1 MRPLFRLKL
10 TNEVDATIVDKS
22 QGINQTQTPFQRVH
36 LGMDQPLRVHN
47 IMNFR
52 RKDDCAFFVFVL
64 KKCLVPF
71 IRDMSPNGHW
81 FVQDSNLKLY
91 TKVYVLTGGSLLP
104 NHWNWTPSKPLAWI
118 ESVRREVVPRSK
130 LELMDRIRAVWRTL
144 RVANGSDMLDTW
156 RQWCQQTF
164 SVTEEQQGID
174 LKLYSLYYCYAKP
187 VLLYPCM
194 TYVAM

>member
-1 MRPLFRLKL
+1 MGEEIFLSKMSFTLMRPLFRLKL

-71 IRDMSPNGHW
+71 IRDMSPNEHW
-81 FVQDSNLKLY
+81 FVQDSNLKALH
-91 TKVYVLTGGSLLP
+91 KSLCINWWLTP
-104 NHWNWTPSKPLAWI
+104 P
-118 ESVRREVVPRSK
+118 ES
-130 LELMDRIRAVWRTL
+130 LELNPIETSGM
-144 RVANGSDMLDTW
+144 N
-156 RQWCQQTF
+156 
-164 SVTEEQQGID
+164 
-174 LKLYSLYYCYAKP
+174 
-187 VLLYPCM
+187 
-194 TYVAM
+194 